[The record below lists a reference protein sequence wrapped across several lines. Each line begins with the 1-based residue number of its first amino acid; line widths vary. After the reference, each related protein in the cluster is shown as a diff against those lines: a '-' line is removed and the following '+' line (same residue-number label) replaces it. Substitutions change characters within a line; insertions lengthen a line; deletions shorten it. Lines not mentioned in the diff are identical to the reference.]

1 MFGIIRLRHG
11 YQMNM
16 IEKVAIAIGGL
27 ENDRCNPCTNARIIK
42 CKDCL
47 EAAKRSIEAM
57 KEPTEEML
65 KVSEDHAIG
74 INYKL
79 MIEAALK
86 D

>member
-1 MFGIIRLRHG
+1 MLNVPAGDIK
-11 YQMNM
+11 MNM
-16 IEKVAIAIGGL
+16 IEKVARALCAHNYNNLNEDMIERIVETCWKAYIPSAAVAI
-27 ENDRCNPCTNARIIK
+27 K
-42 CKDCL
+42 
-47 EAAKRSIEAM
+47 AM

-86 D
+86 E